1 MIMTCDA
8 MKVKR
13 YTDKVLVSCW
23 RNDRDLVMNPTTLGF
38 IPQSIN
44 AEKKES
50 FNVLYLWKV
59 TGEKS
64 QRGKKSK
71 QYRGANNVV
80 HGFS

>member
-44 AEKKES
+44 AEKRR
-50 FNVLYLWKV
+50 VLVCYIS
-59 TGEKS
+59 G
-64 QRGKKSK
+64 RGKVSK
-71 QYRGANNVV
+71 GQKIKTI
-80 HGFS
+80 